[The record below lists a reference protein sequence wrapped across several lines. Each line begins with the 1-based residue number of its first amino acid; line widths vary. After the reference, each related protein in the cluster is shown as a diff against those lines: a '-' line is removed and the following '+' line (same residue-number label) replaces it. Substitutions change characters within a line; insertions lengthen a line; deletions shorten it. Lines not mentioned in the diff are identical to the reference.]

1 MLIIPIQGYIVY
13 TNLLVNES
21 NGLIVFQGII
31 TITISIIIII
41 IIITIITED
50 KFSLPGYDIILSA
63 FFPNLPFLAPPAPS
77 ASSLRSLR

>member
-1 MLIIPIQGYIVY
+1 MLTQGYIVY
-13 TNLLVNES
+13 TNLLVNEN

-31 TITISIIIII
+31 IIIIIVIIIII
-41 IIITIITED
+41 IIIIMTED

-63 FFPNLPFLAPPAPS
+63 FFPKLPFLAPPAPP